1 MADKKPLKKSSG
13 ITTEFETGDTLGIAN
28 GGTGATTK
36 GAAVSNLLNESVT
49 IANCSNTSSEVT
61 VLSATV
67 PANTWGDGEQFML
80 FGAFKTKQNSGVSRN
95 LTLKIKVGGTSYTAL
110 SASAIANNATEGR
123 SVRSLIFTR
132 VGSEVW
138 GSFGVNAIGLGSPN
152 IAAGTG
158 GVSLDQLS
166 AGSIGNVWTGVDF
179 TSSILLEYTVQW
191 SAANSLT
198 YFNPQVG
205 RAVKL

>member
-1 MADKKPLKKSSG
+1 MADKKPLVNDAG
-13 ITTEFETGDTLGIAN
+13 NAVEIATGDTIPIAN
-28 GGTGATTK
+28 GGTNATTK
-36 GAAVSNLLNESVT
+36 GGAISNLFNESVT

-67 PANTWGDGEQFML
+67 PADTWGDGEQFML

-95 LTLKIKVGGTSYTAL
+95 LTLKVKVGGTSYTAL
-110 SASAIANNATEGR
+110 SASAMANSATEGR

-138 GSFGVNAIGLGSPN
+138 GAFGVNAIGLGSPN
-152 IAAGTG
+152 ISAGTG
-158 GVSLDQLS
+158 GVSVDQFS
-166 AGSIGNVWTGVDF
+166 IGSIANVWTGVDF
-179 TSSILLEYTVQW
+179 TAAITLEYTVQW

-205 RAVKL
+205 RALKL